1 LQSSKEKRR
10 KRIFSK
16 SPCLCGIADLGV
28 NVLGA
33 GDLLSGLTRVSGGM
47 VKENFSGVLVR
58 LWWDRKMAE
67 DLGGSIGLGDMMS
80 TGSGNNCPVD
90 FNYERIIRRI

>member
-1 LQSSKEKRR
+1 MQSSKEKRR

-67 DLGGSIGLGDMMS
+67 DLDRGMVHGEMISM
-80 TGSGNNCPVD
+80 GSGNSCPVD
-90 FNYERIIRRI
+90 FIYDQIIGRF